1 MDHPQL
7 WVIIALI
14 AGFTICWCFFWWI
27 ARDQIQVLQ
36 TLMHEGN
43 LIRILTV
50 IFILVAV
57 SYLSWVEKLTPE
69 ATTLFSGVAGY
80 VLGGI
85 RGESTK

>member
-1 MDHPQL
+1 
-7 WVIIALI
+7 
-14 AGFTICWCFFWWI
+14 
-27 ARDQIQVLQ
+27 
-36 TLMHEGN
+36 MHEGN